1 MRASAAAAG
10 RINHAGRVR
19 PRQHGWLA
27 CGSGS
32 DGLAYGSAW
41 VGLACGSHA
50 LLGQFTSFAFNFGLI
65 CQIHP
70 RKPWTTSPKPQALQ
84 ASR

>member
-1 MRASAAAAG
+1 MRAAMRASAAAAG
-10 RINHAGRVR
+10 RINQAGRVR

-32 DGLAYGSAW
+32 GGLAYGSAW

-50 LLGQFTSFAFNFGLI
+50 LLGNQFTAFSTF
-65 CQIHP
+65 
-70 RKPWTTSPKPQALQ
+70 S
-84 ASR
+84 